1 MVCYLAV
8 INNLTKSLNLKGA
21 TIQNPNQ
28 FLRDINRQDQKG
40 ITKISKQAVHAD
52 AWSAID
58 FKMAQV
64 NYLVPITEVLEVL
77 LVPSQI
83 TVVPKS
89 KAWVYGMTSLRGELL
104 PIFDLKCFFFGQTSN
119 TNSRSRILVIN
130 HLGLYFGLLIDEVF
144 CLKHFQGQPKQNL
157 QQEGSLISSYL
168 SGSISQKEVFW
179 DVFSLQKLTSD
190 PRFLNASK

>member
-1 MVCYLAV
+1 V
-8 INNLTKSLNLKGA
+8 INNLTKSSNLKGV
-21 TIQNPNQ
+21 TIQNPIQ
-28 FLRDINRQDQKG
+28 LLRDIEQQNQQGDAQ
-40 ITKISKQAVHAD
+40 TSKQAARTD

-64 NYLVPITEVLEVL
+64 NYLVPIDEVLEVL

-89 KAWVYGMTSLRGELL
+89 KAWVHGMSNLRGKLL

-119 TNSRSRILVIN
+119 TSSRSRILVIN
-130 HLGLYFGLLIDEVF
+130 HLGLYFGLLIDEVS
-144 CLKHFQGQPKQNL
+144 CLKHFQEQPKQNL
-157 QQEGSLISSYL
+157 QQEGSPISSYL
-168 SGSISQKEVFW
+168 SGSIGQKEVFW

-190 PRFLNASK
+190 PRFLYAAR

>member
-1 MVCYLAV
+1 M
-8 INNLTKSLNLKGA
+8 IDNLTKTPTLKGA
-21 TIQNPNQ
+21 TIQNPIQ
-28 FLRDINRQDQKG
+28 LLRDIDQQIQQG
-40 ITKISKQAVHAD
+40 ITRVSKQASHTD

-64 NYLVPITEVLEVL
+64 NYLVPIKEVLEVL
-77 LVPSQI
+77 LLPSQI

-89 KAWVYGMTSLRGELL
+89 KAWVYGMSNLRGELL
-104 PIFDLKCFFFGQTSN
+104 PIFDLKCFFFGQISN

-130 HLGLYFGLLIDEVF
+130 HLSLYFGLLIDEVF
-144 CLKHFQGQPKQNL
+144 CLKHFQEQPKQNL

-168 SGSISQKEVFW
+168 SGSIGQKEVYW

-190 PRFLNASK
+190 PRFLNAAK

>member
-1 MVCYLAV
+1 M
-8 INNLTKSLNLKGA
+8 IDNLTKPPTLKGA
-21 TIQNPNQ
+21 TIQNPIQ
-28 FLRDINRQDQKG
+28 LLRDIDQQIQQG
-40 ITKISKQAVHAD
+40 ITRVSKQASHTD

-64 NYLVPITEVLEVL
+64 NYLVPIKEVLEVL

-89 KAWVYGMTSLRGELL
+89 KAWVYGMSNLRGELL

-130 HLGLYFGLLIDEVF
+130 HLSLYFGLLIDEVF
-144 CLKHFQGQPKQNL
+144 CLKHFQEQPKQNL

-168 SGSISQKEVFW
+168 SGSIGQKEVYW

-190 PRFLNASK
+190 PRFLNAAK

>member
-1 MVCYLAV
+1 M
-8 INNLTKSLNLKGA
+8 IDNLTKPPTLKGA
-21 TIQNPNQ
+21 TIQNPIQ
-28 FLRDINRQDQKG
+28 LLRDIDQQIQQG
-40 ITKISKQAVHAD
+40 ITRVSKQASHTD

-64 NYLVPITEVLEVL
+64 NYLVPIKEVLEVL

-89 KAWVYGMTSLRGELL
+89 KAWVYGMSNLRGELL
-104 PIFDLKCFFFGQTSN
+104 PIFDLKCFFFGQISN

-130 HLGLYFGLLIDEVF
+130 HLSLYFGLLIDEVF
-144 CLKHFQGQPKQNL
+144 CLKHFQEQPKQNL

-168 SGSISQKEVFW
+168 SGSIGQKEVYW

-190 PRFLNASK
+190 PRFLNAAK

>member
-1 MVCYLAV
+1 M
-8 INNLTKSLNLKGA
+8 IDNHTKSPTLKGA
-21 TIQNPNQ
+21 TIQNPIQ
-28 FLRDINRQDQKG
+28 LLRDIDQQIQQG
-40 ITKISKQAVHAD
+40 IARVSKQATHTD

-64 NYLVPITEVLEVL
+64 NYLVPIKEVLEVL
-77 LVPSQI
+77 LLPSQI

-89 KAWVYGMTSLRGELL
+89 KAWVYGMSNLRGELL

-130 HLGLYFGLLIDEVF
+130 HLSLYFGLLIDEVF
-144 CLKHFQGQPKQNL
+144 CLKHFQEQPKQNL

-168 SGSISQKEVFW
+168 SGSIGQKEVYW

-190 PRFLNASK
+190 PRFLNAAK

>member
-1 MVCYLAV
+1 V
-8 INNLTKSLNLKGA
+8 IDHLTKPPTLKGA
-21 TIQNPNQ
+21 TIQNPIQ
-28 FLRDINRQDQKG
+28 FLRDIEQQNQQG
-40 ITKISKQAVHAD
+40 GTKVSKQAAHTD
-52 AWSAID
+52 SWSAID

-64 NYLVPITEVLEVL
+64 NYLVPIKEVLEVL

-89 KAWVYGMTSLRGELL
+89 KAWVYGMYNLRGELL

-130 HLGLYFGLLIDEVF
+130 HLSLYFGLLIDEVF
-144 CLKHFQGQPKQNL
+144 CLKHFQEQPKQNL

-168 SGSISQKEVFW
+168 SGSIGQKEVYW

-190 PRFLNASK
+190 PRFLNAAK

>member
-8 INNLTKSLNLKGA
+8 IDNLTKPPTLKGA
-21 TIQNPNQ
+21 TIQSPIQ
-28 FLRDINRQDQKG
+28 FLRDIEQQNQQG
-40 ITKISKQAVHAD
+40 GTKVSKQAAHRD
-52 AWSAID
+52 SWSAID

-64 NYLVPITEVLEVL
+64 NYLVPIKEVLEVL

-89 KAWVYGMTSLRGELL
+89 KAWVYGMYNLRGELL

-130 HLGLYFGLLIDEVF
+130 HLSLYFGLLIDEVF
-144 CLKHFQGQPKQNL
+144 CLKHFQEQPKQNL

-168 SGSISQKEVFW
+168 SGSIGQKEVYW

-190 PRFLNASK
+190 PRFLNAAK